1 MFIVVRIILDIAK
14 APLSPQT
21 QTFCN
26 SYGGRE
32 LARSI
37 AVGPPLLIV
46 LIVYDKN

>member
-1 MFIVVRIILDIAK
+1 
-14 APLSPQT
+14 LSPQT

-26 SYGGRE
+26 SYRSRE

-46 LIVYDKN
+46 LIVYDKVKKTDFFALG